1 MTDQLPDLEIYIM
14 KANPEAV
21 HSWLAT
27 LFTVEII
34 KSAAGHHH
42 YRCNGMDVFLNEG
55 AEKNFASL
63 WFKQNKTSWHSDLE
77 LARVAHSALET
88 EIRCSAVGWKEGDES
103 ATTDDSWIKLNKG
116 QEKVFEWH

>member
-21 HSWLAT
+21 HSWLAS
-27 LFTVEII
+27 LFKVEII

-42 YRCNGMDVFLNEG
+42 YRCNDMDVFLNEG

-63 WFKQNKTSWHSDLE
+63 WFKQNDTTWHTDLE
-77 LARVAHSALET
+77 LARAAHSALET
-88 EIRCSAVGWKEGDES
+88 EIRCSAEGWKEGDES
-103 ATTDDSWIKLNKG
+103 TASDNGWIKLNKG
-116 QEKVFEWH
+116 QEKSFEWH